1 MGRTA
6 EQIKSE
12 LRGDIKTKN
21 YDLHVIEEHKGFFK
35 KRSIINLEGE
45 VDSQEIKD
53 RVQEIAE
60 KTMGENTEIKNK
72 IEVS

>member
-6 EQIKSE
+6 ERIKSE

-35 KRSIINLEGE
+35 KRSIINLKGE